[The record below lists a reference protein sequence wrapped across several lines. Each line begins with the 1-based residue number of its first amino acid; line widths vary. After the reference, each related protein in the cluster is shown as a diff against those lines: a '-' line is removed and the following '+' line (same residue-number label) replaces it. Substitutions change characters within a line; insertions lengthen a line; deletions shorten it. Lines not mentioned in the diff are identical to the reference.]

1 MLIVYSSSFR
11 SQSLNV
17 DLFLSMSRPATDLLA
32 KWLVLGG
39 PKRLRTSWGQ
49 GATMGFSSLTLIF
62 QFLAALHGSTLQ
74 SSNFVNGLDVDRCRW
89 MRMRSIMTRCWK
101 LSVQSQHGSWML
113 WNGKSFGAKAPAKR
127 DVAHLA
133 RTLPGRNASEKLAD
147 FTWAARH
154 VLVPN
159 YWPTSCQ
166 YFWRKPHS
174 WLFLLSTKKVVRT
187 YISRPSFGMKRSCLC
202 FSVFRGQEVAREATG
217 RHFEEIRS
225 GIHSQVLQQKSS
237 PVQAP
242 WIILYHTLS
251 YFIIMIRVHHPI
263 SIQCDTLSDHTSS
276 IVVHCQ
282 TVYYHTVSYI
292 IMLCHAFSCLIIS
305 PWQ

>member
-1 MLIVYSSSFR
+1 MLIVYSSSFH

-74 SSNFVNGLDVDRCRW
+74 SSNVVNGLDVDRCRW

-113 WNGKSFGAKAPAKR
+113 WNGKSLWAKAPAKR

-133 RTLPGRNASEKLAD
+133 RTLPGRNASEKASRFHLSYQACTRSPKLAN
-147 FTWAARH
+147 FLSIFLTKTTQLIVFAKH
-154 VLVPN
+154 KE
-159 YWPTSCQ
+159 SC
-166 YFWRKPHS
+166 
-174 WLFLLSTKKVVRT
+174 T

-237 PVQAP
+237 PVPAP

-251 YFIIMIRVHHPI
+251 
-263 SIQCDTLSDHTSS
+263 S
-276 IVVHCQ
+276 
-282 TVYYHTVSYI
+282 
-292 IMLCHAFSCLIIS
+292 
-305 PWQ
+305 W

>member
-1 MLIVYSSSFR
+1 
-11 SQSLNV
+11 
-17 DLFLSMSRPATDLLA
+17 
-32 KWLVLGG
+32 
-39 PKRLRTSWGQ
+39 
-49 GATMGFSSLTLIF
+49 MGFSSLTLIF

-74 SSNFVNGLDVDRCRW
+74 SSNVVNGLDVDRCRW

-101 LSVQSQHGSWML
+101 LSVQSRHGSWML
-113 WNGKSFGAKAPAKR
+113 WNGKSLWAKAPAKR

-133 RTLPGRNASEKLAD
+133 RTLPGRNASEKASRFHLSYQACTRSPKLAN
-147 FTWAARH
+147 FLSIFLTKTTQLIVFAKH
-154 VLVPN
+154 KE
-159 YWPTSCQ
+159 SCM
-166 YFWRKPHS
+166 YF
-174 WLFLLSTKKVVRT
+174 
-187 YISRPSFGMKRSCLC
+187 SRPSFGMKKSCLC
-202 FSVFRGQEVAREATG
+202 LTVFRGQEVAREATG

-225 GIHSQVLQQKSS
+225 GIHSQVLRQKSS

-251 YFIIMIRVHHPI
+251 YFIIMIRVYHPI

-305 PWQ
+305 SWQ